1 MGPGSCRRQAFS
13 FRDHA
18 LPHTFLYGENMK
30 LYSCITGPDDETFC
44 KRVSDKLN
52 RGWQLHGGPT
62 LTYDGKTVI
71 AGQALVKEVEGEV
84 FTMDTKISAY

>member
-1 MGPGSCRRQAFS
+1 MI
-13 FRDHA
+13 
-18 LPHTFLYGENMK
+18 

-52 RGWQLHGGPT
+52 RGWQLQGGPT

-71 AGQALVKEVEGEV
+71 AGQALVKTVEGEV
-84 FTMDTKISAY
+84 FTMDTKIGAY

>member
-1 MGPGSCRRQAFS
+1 MI
-13 FRDHA
+13 
-18 LPHTFLYGENMK
+18 

-62 LTYDGKTVI
+62 LTYNGTTVI
-71 AGQALVKEVEGEV
+71 AGQALVKTVEGEV
-84 FTMDTKISAY
+84 FTMETKIGAY

>member
-1 MGPGSCRRQAFS
+1 MQ
-13 FRDHA
+13 
-18 LPHTFLYGENMK
+18 

-52 RGWQLHGGPT
+52 RGWRLHGAPT
-62 LTYDGKTVI
+62 LTYDAKTVI

-84 FTMDTKISAY
+84 FTMDVKISAY